1 MSGVTKM
8 SINVDSGSGVLRTTV
23 VPANPSEEA
32 RFGVLDG
39 TVITFFLL
47 CVAGLIYLVV
57 Q

>member
-1 MSGVTKM
+1 MGF
-8 SINVDSGSGVLRTTV
+8 NVDSSSGVLRTTV
-23 VPANPSEEA
+23 VAANPFGEN
-32 RFGVLDG
+32 RFGLLDG

>member
-1 MSGVTKM
+1 M
-8 SINVDSGSGVLRTTV
+8 SINVDSGSGILRTTV
-23 VPANPSEEA
+23 VQANPSEQT